1 VRVLICGRLT
11 VEADPE
17 VVAESAF
24 PGRLGRRLWAY
35 VVLNRRRPV
44 ARAELVDALWGEESP
59 ETADASLNALVSRV
73 RSAVAPAGD
82 AIELRASTGSY
93 ELSLASGA
101 FVDRERAWLAITH
114 VQSLR
119 REGRVRDA
127 WSEAIIANEIAA
139 RGFLAGEDAPWIES
153 ERRTLH
159 DVRLQALDA
168 ICDAE
173 LAQDRP
179 TEAERVARQ
188 LIAADPLRESGYR
201 FLMRA
206 AAQSGNRAS
215 AVSVMDEC
223 RRALA
228 AVGTRPSPETE
239 RVFKTTLRAAD

>member
-1 VRVLICGRLT
+1 MRVLICGRLA
-11 VEADPE
+11 VEAEP
-17 VVAESAF
+17 VVIAESAF

-35 VVLNRRRPV
+35 LVLNRRRPV
-44 ARAELVDALWGEESP
+44 ARAEIVDALWGEESP

-73 RSAVAPAGD
+73 RTAVAP
-82 AIELRASTGSY
+82 LRDRVSLHAATGTY
-93 ELSLASGA
+93 ALTLEADA

-114 VQSLR
+114 VQAIR
-119 REGRVRDA
+119 REGRIREA

-139 RGFLAGEDAPWIES
+139 RGFLPGEDAPWIEA

-173 LAQDRP
+173 LAQGRP
-179 TEAERVARQ
+179 LEAERVARQ
-188 LIAADPLRESGYR
+188 LIAVDAIRESGYR

-206 AAQSGNRAS
+206 VAMSGNPAS
-215 AVSVMDEC
+215 AITIMDEC

-228 AVGTRPSPETE
+228 TVGARPSPDTE
-239 RVFKTTLRAAD
+239 RVFTTVRTAE